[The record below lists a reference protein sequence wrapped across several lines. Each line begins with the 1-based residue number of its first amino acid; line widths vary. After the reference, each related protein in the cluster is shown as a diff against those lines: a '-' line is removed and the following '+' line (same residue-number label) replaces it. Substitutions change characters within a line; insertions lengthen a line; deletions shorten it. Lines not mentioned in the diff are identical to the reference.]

1 LVQIIRIVH
10 YAVLSTEA
18 KGLANFLTPALY
30 IITAITII
38 WLVNYDR
45 LKGVFSTGLLFLF
58 WLLVSV
64 ASVPDIMDY
73 SFKFHQQVSHLHKYF
88 HINDDLLC
96 RSNQYHCG

>member
-1 LVQIIRIVH
+1 MIRIIH

-30 IITAITII
+30 IITAMTII

-73 SFKFHQQVSHLHKYF
+73 SFRFHQQVSYLNENFQINNDHL
-88 HINDDLLC
+88 L